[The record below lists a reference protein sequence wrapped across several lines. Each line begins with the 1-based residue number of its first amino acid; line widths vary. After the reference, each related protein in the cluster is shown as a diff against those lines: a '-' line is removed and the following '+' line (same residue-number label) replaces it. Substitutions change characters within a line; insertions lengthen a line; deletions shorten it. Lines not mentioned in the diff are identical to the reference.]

1 MTTAY
6 GVSEQYNTY
15 SPESPIH
22 RVGQGLYDAP
32 SKWTCTI
39 NTPLKCYDDNAKG
52 CVIQDP
58 SGQIKCKQSAKM
70 YVDDN
75 KTMHNNGQNN
85 AAAVKLMEFV
95 DHDINIWDGLLW
107 LTGG

>member
-1 MTTAY
+1 MH
-6 GVSEQYNTY
+6 

-22 RVGQGLYDAP
+22 GVGQGPCDAP

-58 SGQIKCKQSAKM
+58 TGQIKCKQNAKT
-70 YVDDN
+70 YVNNN
-75 KTMHNNGQNN
+75 KTMHNNGQIN
-85 AAAVKLMEFV
+85 ATA
-95 DHDINIWDGLLW
+95 
-107 LTGG
+107 